1 MNIDFLLRFNI
12 NVPVMKNPAGPI
24 LKTGGTKNPENISFD
39 GTQMTI
45 DFHTHI
51 FPPRVRENREVFLK
65 GEQAFKTLYNS
76 PQAKLVGARDLISEM
91 DEAGVQKSVVFGF
104 PWENA
109 DYFKLNN
116 DYVVEAV
123 GRYPD
128 RLVGLAC
135 FSPFSP
141 KGAREADRCLDQ
153 GLSGVGEL
161 AVYGGGITA
170 AVVQALEPVMAMCLE
185 RNGLFMLHTNE
196 PVGHQYPGKTPNT
209 LRQIYDFV
217 KAYPE
222 NRIILAHWGGGLL
235 FYALMKKE
243 VVKVLKNVWFDTAAS
258 PFLYRP
264 EMYRIAG
271 EVVGF
276 DKILFGSDYPLLKPQ
291 RYFKE
296 IASAGLSAKQMEQIT
311 GLNARNLLAGL
322 TPNGNL

>member
-1 MNIDFLLRFNI
+1 M
-12 NVPVMKNPAGPI
+12 V
-24 LKTGGTKNPENISFD
+24 
-39 GTQMTI
+39 I

-51 FPPRVRENREVFLK
+51 FPSSIRGNRENFFK
-65 GEQAFKTLYNS
+65 GEEAFKSLYRS
-76 PQAKLVGARDLISEM
+76 PQARLVGSEDLIGAM
-91 DEAGVQKSVVFGF
+91 DESGVQKSVVFGF

-109 DYFKLNN
+109 EFFKRNN
-116 DYVVEAV
+116 DYVIEAV
-123 GRYPD
+123 TRYPD

-141 KGAREADRCLDQ
+141 IGAEETKRCLDH

-161 AVYGGGITA
+161 AVYGDGITA
-170 AVVQALEPVMAMCLE
+170 EVVQTLAPVMSMCLE

-196 PVGHQYPGKTPNT
+196 PVGHPYPGKSPNT
-209 LRQIYDFV
+209 LAQIYDFV
-217 KAYPE
+217 KTYPD

-243 VVKVLKNVWFDTAAS
+243 VRAVLQNVWFDTAAS

-276 DKILFGSDYPLLKPQ
+276 DRILFGSDFPLLKPQ
-291 RYFKE
+291 RYFRE
-296 IASAGLSAKQMEQIT
+296 MGDAGLLPDQMRRIM
-311 GLNARNLLAGL
+311 GLNAQNLLACL
-322 TPNGNL
+322 TSNG

>member
-1 MNIDFLLRFNI
+1 MN
-12 NVPVMKNPAGPI
+12 
-24 LKTGGTKNPENISFD
+24 
-39 GTQMTI
+39 I

-51 FPPRVRENREVFLK
+51 FPPLIRENREDFLK
-65 GEQAFKTLYNS
+65 SEQAFNTLYNS
-76 PQAKLVGARDLISEM
+76 PQARLVGAGELISAM
-91 DEAGVQKSVVFGF
+91 DEADVQKSVVFGF
-104 PWENA
+104 PWESA

-123 GRYPD
+123 NRYPD

-135 FSPFSP
+135 FSPLSP
-141 KGAREADRCLDQ
+141 TGAREADRCFDQ
-153 GLSGVGEL
+153 GLTGVGEL
-161 AVYGGGITA
+161 AVYGDGITA
-170 AVVQALEPVMAMCLE
+170 AVVQALEPVMALCLE
-185 RNGLFMLHTNE
+185 RDGLFMLHTNE

-276 DKILFGSDYPLLKPQ
+276 DKILFGSDFPLLKPQ

-296 IASAGLSAKQMEQIT
+296 MEAAGLTIDQMNQIT
-311 GLNARNLLAGL
+311 GLNAQNLLAPL
-322 TPNGNL
+322 TPNSNSSL

>member
-1 MNIDFLLRFNI
+1 MI
-12 NVPVMKNPAGPI
+12 
-24 LKTGGTKNPENISFD
+24 
-39 GTQMTI
+39 I

-51 FPPRVRENREVFLK
+51 FPPLIRENREIFFQ
-65 GEQAFKTLYNS
+65 GEQAFESLYNS
-76 PQAKLVGARDLISEM
+76 PQAKLAGVRDLIAAM

-109 DYFKLNN
+109 DYFKQHN

-123 GRYPD
+123 KRYPD
-128 RLVGLAC
+128 RLAGLAC
-135 FSPFSP
+135 FSPMSP
-141 KGAREADRCLDQ
+141 IGASEARRCLDQ

-161 AVYGGGITA
+161 AVYGAGITLQ
-170 AVVQALEPVMAMCLE
+170 VVQALEPVMAVCRE
-185 RNGLFMLHTNE
+185 HNALFMLHTNE

-209 LRQIYDFV
+209 LFQIYEFV

-243 VVKVLKNVWFDTAAS
+243 VKKVLENVWFDTAAS

-276 DKILFGSDYPLLKPQ
+276 DKILFGSDYPLLKPG

-296 IASAGLSAKQMEQIT
+296 IAEAGVSEAGMKQIT
-311 GLNARNLLAGL
+311 GLNAENLLKQTTGVV
-322 TPNGNL
+322 

>member
-1 MNIDFLLRFNI
+1 MI
-12 NVPVMKNPAGPI
+12 
-24 LKTGGTKNPENISFD
+24 
-39 GTQMTI
+39 I

-51 FPPRVRENREVFLK
+51 FPPRIRENREDFLK

-76 PQAKLVGARDLISEM
+76 PQARLVGAGELISAM
-91 DEAGVQKSVVFGF
+91 DEADVQKSVVFGF

-123 GRYPD
+123 NRYPD

-135 FSPFSP
+135 FSPLSP
-141 KGAREADRCLDQ
+141 TGAREAERCFDQ

-161 AVYGGGITA
+161 AVYGDGITT
-170 AVVQALEPVMAMCLE
+170 AVVQALEPAMGLCLE
-185 RNGLFMLHTNE
+185 RDGLFMLHTNE

-217 KAYPE
+217 KTYPE

-243 VVKVLKNVWFDTAAS
+243 VLKVLENVWFDTAAS

-276 DKILFGSDYPLLKPQ
+276 DKILFGSDFPLLKPP

-296 IASAGLSAKQMEQIT
+296 MGAAGLSSEQMDQIM
-311 GLNARNLLAGL
+311 GLNAQNLLA
-322 TPNGNL
+322 